1 MKTYVLRRLLQTIPL
16 LIGISVLSFILLQ
29 MAPGDFLNQMAEN
42 PAISPATID
51 AMRRNFG
58 LDRPWYVQYGLYV
71 RNILLHFDFG
81 ESFSRH
87 QPVFTVIREGLAN
100 TLLLAGAAAVVTWGL
115 AIPLGV
121 WAAVRQYSWVDKT
134 LSLVAFVW
142 LSVPE
147 ILSGLLLLM
156 LAARTGWFPVGG
168 MHSIDYDDFSA
179 IGKTRDL
186 LWHLALPA
194 LVVGLVP
201 LASRMRQMR
210 GSLLDVLRL
219 DYVTT
224 ARSKGLDERV
234 VIYKHALRNA
244 LNPMITLFGY
254 TLGALVSG
262 SFVAEII
269 FAWPGLGRLTL
280 DAILTQDQYLVMG
293 SVLMASV
300 VLILGNLVADILL
313 AIADPRIA
321 VADQAAF
328 NLDFPVWLTTLT
340 KVKRRA
346 AELLA
351 SGYTTNAVAQLL
363 RLCPARVSQLRREL
377 AVSWAVFHG
386 EFTLQRVYLTPHRT
400 NGEPCDE

>member
-1 MKTYVLRRLLQTIPL
+1 MKTYVLRRFLQMIPL
-16 LIGISVLSFILLQ
+16 LFGISALTFMLLQ
-29 MAPGDFLNQMAEN
+29 LAPGDFLNQMGEN
-42 PAISPATID
+42 PAISPATIE

-58 LDRPWYVQYGLYV
+58 LDQPWYVQYALYL

-87 QPVFTVIREGLAN
+87 QPVFTVIRDGLSN
-100 TLLLAGAAAVVTWGL
+100 TLILAGAAAIVTWGL
-115 AIPLGV
+115 AIPLGI
-121 WAAVRQYSWVDKT
+121 WAAVRQYSWIDKT
-134 LSLVAFVW
+134 LSLIAFVW
-142 LSVPE
+142 LSIPE

-168 MHSIDYDDFSA
+168 MRSIDYDQFTA
-179 IGKTRDL
+179 LGKLRDL
-186 LWHLALPA
+186 AWHLALPA

-210 GSLLDVLRL
+210 GNLLDVLRL

-224 ARSKGLDERV
+224 ARSKGLDEGV

-269 FAWPGLGRLTL
+269 FSWPGLGRLTL

-300 VLILGNLVADILL
+300 VLILGNLVADLLL
-313 AIADPRIA
+313 ALADPRISY
-321 VADQAAF
+321 D
-328 NLDFPVWLTTLT
+328 
-340 KVKRRA
+340 
-346 AELLA
+346 
-351 SGYTTNAVAQLL
+351 
-363 RLCPARVSQLRREL
+363 
-377 AVSWAVFHG
+377 
-386 EFTLQRVYLTPHRT
+386 
-400 NGEPCDE
+400 

>member
-1 MKTYVLRRLLQTIPL
+1 MKTYVLRRFLQMIPL
-16 LIGISVLSFILLQ
+16 LFGISALTFILLQ
-29 MAPGDFLNQMAEN
+29 LAPGDFLNQMGEN
-42 PAISPATID
+42 PAISPATIE

-58 LDRPWYVQYGLYV
+58 LDRPWYIQYGLYL

-87 QPVFTVIREGLAN
+87 QPVFTVIREGLSN
-100 TLLLAGAAAVVTWGL
+100 TLVLAVAAAIVTWGL
-115 AIPLGV
+115 ALPLGI
-121 WAAVRQYSWVDKT
+121 WAAVRQYSWIDKA
-134 LSLVAFVW
+134 LSLIAFVW
-142 LSVPE
+142 LSIPE

-168 MHSIDYDDFSA
+168 MRSIDYDDLTTVA
-179 IGKTRDL
+179 RIRDL

-210 GSLLDVLRL
+210 GNLLDVLRL

-269 FAWPGLGRLTL
+269 FSWPGLGRLTL

-300 VLILGNLVADILL
+300 VLIVGNLIADLLL
-313 AIADPRIA
+313 AVADPRISY
-321 VADQAAF
+321 D
-328 NLDFPVWLTTLT
+328 
-340 KVKRRA
+340 
-346 AELLA
+346 
-351 SGYTTNAVAQLL
+351 
-363 RLCPARVSQLRREL
+363 
-377 AVSWAVFHG
+377 
-386 EFTLQRVYLTPHRT
+386 
-400 NGEPCDE
+400 

>member
-1 MKTYVLRRLLQTIPL
+1 MKIYVLRRFLQMIPL
-16 LIGISVLSFILLQ
+16 LVGISALTFMLLQ
-29 MAPGDFLNQMAEN
+29 LAPGDFLNQMGEN
-42 PAISPATID
+42 PAISPATIE

-58 LDRPWYVQYGLYV
+58 LDRPWYIQYAFYL

-87 QPVFTVIREGLAN
+87 QPVFTVIRDGLGN
-100 TLLLAGAAAVVTWGL
+100 TLILAGAAAIVTWGL
-115 AIPLGV
+115 AVPLGI
-121 WAAVRQYSWVDKT
+121 WAAVRQYSWIDKT
-134 LSLVAFVW
+134 LSLIAFIW
-142 LSVPE
+142 LSIPE

-168 MHSIDYDDFSA
+168 MRSIDYDQFTA
-179 IGKTRDL
+179 LGKLQDL
-186 LWHLALPA
+186 AWHLALPA

-210 GSLLDVLRL
+210 GNLLDVLRL

-234 VIYKHALRNA
+234 VVYKHALRNA

-269 FAWPGLGRLTL
+269 FSWPGLGRLTL

-300 VLILGNLVADILL
+300 VLILGNLVADLLL
-313 AIADPRIA
+313 AIADPRISY
-321 VADQAAF
+321 D
-328 NLDFPVWLTTLT
+328 
-340 KVKRRA
+340 
-346 AELLA
+346 
-351 SGYTTNAVAQLL
+351 
-363 RLCPARVSQLRREL
+363 
-377 AVSWAVFHG
+377 
-386 EFTLQRVYLTPHRT
+386 
-400 NGEPCDE
+400 

>member
-1 MKTYVLRRLLQTIPL
+1 MKIYVLRRFLQMIPL
-16 LIGISVLSFILLQ
+16 LFGISALTFILLQ
-29 MAPGDFLNQMAEN
+29 LAPGDFLNQMAEN
-42 PAISPATID
+42 PAMSPATID

-58 LDRPWYVQYGLYV
+58 LDRPWYVQYGLYL

-87 QPVFTVIREGLAN
+87 QPVFTVIREGLGN
-100 TLLLAGAAAVVTWGL
+100 TLVLASAAAIVTWGL
-115 AIPLGV
+115 ALPLGI

-134 LSLVAFVW
+134 LSLIAFVW
-142 LSVPE
+142 LSIPE

-168 MHSIDYDDFSA
+168 MRSIDYDDLTTLGRA
-179 IGKTRDL
+179 RDL

-210 GSLLDVLRL
+210 GNLLDVLRL

-269 FAWPGLGRLTL
+269 FSWPGLGRLTL

-300 VLILGNLVADILL
+300 VLILGNLVADLLL
-313 AIADPRIA
+313 AVADPRISY
-321 VADQAAF
+321 D
-328 NLDFPVWLTTLT
+328 
-340 KVKRRA
+340 
-346 AELLA
+346 
-351 SGYTTNAVAQLL
+351 
-363 RLCPARVSQLRREL
+363 
-377 AVSWAVFHG
+377 
-386 EFTLQRVYLTPHRT
+386 
-400 NGEPCDE
+400 